1 VAKRFTIL
9 LIPEGTH
16 SVARRFSLHS
26 LVLPVLALIFLGAL
40 ALSGY
45 WFHQY
50 RTLRADLPDYQALQE
65 QNQRQAAQIDA
76 FATRLASFQDQM
88 GQLQSFNHRLR
99 VMANLEAPG
108 ARQEAFGVGGPEVHA
123 GGVGVKLA
131 MSRDER
137 RMLAMQRTL
146 DRLSSD
152 VEAERSVQKEL
163 ARFLTERKSVLASTP
178 SIWPVRGWV
187 TSGFGRR
194 TSPFT
199 GRKQFHAGMDI
210 STRSGTPIIAP
221 ADGVVTFAGHEGGYG
236 RMVVLNHGQGLVTRY
251 GHLKAYKVKK
261 GDKVKRGDTV
271 GLVGSSGRSSGP
283 HLHYEV
289 LMSGLPT
296 NPRYYILD

>member
-16 SVARRFSLHS
+16 SVARRFSLNS
-26 LVLPVLALIFLGAL
+26 LVLPVLALVFVGAL

-65 QNQRQAAQIDA
+65 QNQRQAAQIDG

-131 MSRDER
+131 MSGDER

-187 TSGFGRR
+187 TSGFGHR

-221 ADGVVTFAGHEGGYG
+221 ADGVVTFAGREGGYG